1 MQVRS
6 FIVRCAAFLLLLVF
20 TQKSGAGLL
29 LHNALHT
36 TQATDEAK
44 GKPADSKEISFSC
57 NCIDDF
63 LMPFAEPDEPVV
75 AMVFESYET
84 PVFFFD
90 SAIPFRESVHASLRG
105 PPSYIL

>member
-1 MQVRS
+1 MRVRS

-20 TQKSGAGLL
+20 SQKSGAGLL

-36 TQATDEAK
+36 TQA
-44 GKPADSKEISFSC
+44 ADSKQTDGKEVSFAC

-75 AMVFESYET
+75 ATVVSTHET
-84 PVFFFD
+84 AVFFFD
-90 SAIPFRESVHASLRG
+90 EAVPFRQPVLTSLRG
-105 PPSYIL
+105 PPSIL